1 LGGKVG
7 GRGATQVIFSVF
19 FSVSM
24 YILHDDEYVMASSE
38 QKIVNKK
45 RTIYLNR
52 DLDKDIRVAAAK
64 EDKSVSAI
72 VDEALRMYLKAK
84 KSHGDKS

>member
-1 LGGKVG
+1 
-7 GRGATQVIFSVF
+7 
-19 FSVSM
+19 M

>member
-1 LGGKVG
+1 M
-7 GRGATQVIFSVF
+7 T
-19 FSVSM
+19 
-24 YILHDDEYVMASSE
+24 SSE
-38 QKIVNKK
+38 EKIGNKK

-84 KSHGDKS
+84 KSSDKS